1 MAMGFRQLSRA
12 AEAALELGTEQV
24 VATLGVGGCRV
35 FSAQG
40 ALRVPPCE
48 VRPVDTAGADE
59 AFVSG
64 YIFGLLN
71 NAPPEV
77 CGVIANAAGAAAAGS
92 LHLYESLS
100 RDGLVLLLREGE
112 NRARRKKHAE
122 TIRKAIELLSKRGH
136 TRRKKSQSSKSKNSS
151 S

>member
-35 FSAQG
+35 FSAHG

-48 VRPVDTAGADE
+48 VRLVDTRGADD

-64 YIFGLLN
+64 YIFGLLG
-71 NAPPEV
+71 NATPEV

-92 LHLYESLS
+92 GHLYESLA
-100 RDGLVLLLREGE
+100 RDGLVHLLREGE

-122 TIRKAIELLSKRGH
+122 AIRKAIELLSKRGQ
-136 TRRKKSQSSKSKNSS
+136 TKRRKRKSSKSKKASS
-151 S
+151 